1 MLKTWVGDC
10 DWNELEV
17 DHNLENT
24 SLFVLVLVQMF
35 FFFFT
40 CRNVALCLCPCE
52 LQTTTHS
59 LRSSPLDSLLCL
71 FVLKGVLLSLTADV
85 RWRKE
90 KKKVAWQPH
99 GGMQCH
105 YLLSGTSLRIPA
117 THMSSNPPPATPA
130 VDCYGGILLAAQ
142 CVTLWLIWQTQL
154 GGEEKAE
161 RRMSRW
167 ERKRDGWHLLQR
179 CCACMLPA
187 SCSSSLLSRQ
197 EEQALPPNCFSATLH
212 NYGGPGITTACRYQ
226 QD

>member
-1 MLKTWVGDC
+1 MLKTWIG

-24 SLFVLVLVQMF
+24 SLFFHVLFQMF

-52 LQTTTHS
+52 LRTTTHPS
-59 LRSSPLDSLLCL
+59 ALPRSSPSSASLFWRVFYCH
-71 FVLKGVLLSLTADV
+71 SWLTYAGE
-85 RWRKE
+85 R

-99 GGMQCH
+99 GGMQCY
-105 YLLSGTSLRIPA
+105 YLLSGTSPRIPA
-117 THMSSNPPPATPA
+117 THMSSTPPTTPA